1 MKLEDL
7 KLEAAGLEFARFAGV
22 AKLADAQDSG
32 SCVRKDVEVRLLSSA
47 LTKKGAFGLQR
58 FSCQQHPAAIPLS
71 HAPLAQATLPVRS
84 QEATPLPPINRPL
97 PRQCFCHPPLRQCP
111 ASMGRRLETTR
122 ILHSM
127 HRSRRPVNP
136 HSAAPPQP
144 IAVHHLSAHRQQPE
158 TRSGPGR
165 FS

>member
-1 MKLEDL
+1 MIVRRRQNMKLEDL

-71 HAPLAQATLPVRS
+71 HAPPAQATLPVRS
-84 QEATPLPPINRPL
+84 LCKAAAFPAIGGPL
-97 PRQCFCHPPLRQCP
+97 PRQCFCHPPLRQC
-111 ASMGRRLETTR
+111 
-122 ILHSM
+122 
-127 HRSRRPVNP
+127 
-136 HSAAPPQP
+136 
-144 IAVHHLSAHRQQPE
+144 
-158 TRSGPGR
+158 
-165 FS
+165 